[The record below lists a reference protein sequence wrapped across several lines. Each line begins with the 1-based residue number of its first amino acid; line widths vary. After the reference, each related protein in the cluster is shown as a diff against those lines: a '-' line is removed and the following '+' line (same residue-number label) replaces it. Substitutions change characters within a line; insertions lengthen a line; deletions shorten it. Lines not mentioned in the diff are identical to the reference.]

1 MAFYTSSG
9 PVGCTSG
16 VTRRHVLVPRVGPV
30 NSEAAAKMMCA
41 FLLAIVPSAS
51 TQSRVFSFGR
61 RAPRV
66 VPAAPASSAAAA
78 AAANQ
83 LDVGR
88 PVLVPAIIVLDDE
101 LNRIT
106 VAHRTL
112 TIRETRRMDEDIVAA
127 IIGLDEAESLVAVP
141 PEEFP

>member
-51 TQSRVFSFGR
+51 TPSRVFSFGR

-66 VPAAPASSAAAA
+66 VPAAPASS
-78 AAANQ
+78 Q

-106 VAHRTL
+106 VAH
-112 TIRETRRMDEDIVAA
+112 
-127 IIGLDEAESLVAVP
+127 
-141 PEEFP
+141 

>member
-1 MAFYTSSG
+1 MAFYTSSS

-51 TQSRVFSFGR
+51 TPSRVFSFGR

-66 VPAAPASSAAAA
+66 VPAAPASS
-78 AAANQ
+78 AANQ

-106 VAHRTL
+106 VA
-112 TIRETRRMDEDIVAA
+112 
-127 IIGLDEAESLVAVP
+127 
-141 PEEFP
+141 